1 MVWER
6 GRGDKEKG
14 AFVVPAVFGLLLGF
28 MLICWDLGF
37 SRWAAFILKI
47 SEM

>member
-6 GRGDKEKG
+6 GRGEQEKG
-14 AFVVPAVFGLLLGF
+14 AFVVPSVFGLLLGF

-37 SRWAAFILKI
+37 PLGAAFILKL